1 MLYDISIGR
10 FTEKF
15 IENKILGKV
24 FGSGLPG
31 KVIVERLN
39 CLRKKPKK
47 WPNFLEKRPN
57 YGLLILNVYLTIILK
72 RDFLN

>member
-1 MLYDISIGR
+1 MLYNIFIGR

-31 KVIVERLN
+31 KVIVERPN
-39 CLRKKPKK
+39 CLRKKNKK
-47 WPNFLEKRPN
+47 MAK
-57 YGLLILNVYLTIILK
+57 LLRKKGQITDY
-72 RDFLN
+72 